1 METTQKLDGEERLIH
16 ARTVMNA
23 VQMSM
28 DSQNPQSRAEAE
40 AALRSWESDAAPGFL
55 QALLDISRESEAVG
69 ENVRLLATVLAKNAV
84 GSSWRKTLG
93 TREWSRIPE
102 TEKSCVRSAAASLLL
117 NEPQRRVATQTGLL
131 IANIAR
137 FDFPAKWPTLLSDLT
152 SAAWWVED
160 GATQAK
166 IEQNDRAL
174 FTLKHVVRAVKS
186 KRIVVET
193 SGPSGGSVSTA
204 ELKPLADKIAHER
217 KMLNTKAEE
226 IFPILRQQWQQH
238 FIAFMDTR

>member
-1 METTQKLDGEERLIH
+1 MCC
-16 ARTVMNA
+16 
-23 VQMSM
+23 
-28 DSQNPQSRAEAE
+28 
-40 AALRSWESDAAPGFL
+40 L
-55 QALLDISRESEAVG
+55 Q
-69 ENVRLLATVLAKNAV
+69 NVRLLATVLAKNAV

-102 TEKSCVRSAAASLLL
+102 TEKSHVRSAAASLLL

-152 SAAWWVED
+152 TAAWWVD
-160 GATQAK
+160 GVPQSK

-204 ELKPLADKIAHER
+204 GMSCLCFGVGLSAA
-217 KMLNTKAEE
+217 
-226 IFPILRQQWQQH
+226 
-238 FIAFMDTR
+238 FISLPCTEWAPCLLHCHD